1 MNFTKIHI
9 TILTSILLIVSSCS
23 RSQKA
28 LYTSNTENAKRFGL
42 GTSPLQPIAPKPIAQ
57 VEEETNAVITPALAQ
72 EKSPIT
78 ADNTTNSIIT
88 IPSAKKFS
96 GISSLHSRKKQ
107 LPQGNCDDIIVFKSG
122 EEVKCKLV
130 EIGTKEIKYKR
141 CDNLDGP
148 DIFVSRNKVFMLKYA
163 NGTKEVISKQTEDRN
178 NITVEE
184 SGEPKYDGLAIASLV
199 LGIFGFIPV
208 CGILAVIFGAVSLS
222 RIIRNPMK
230 YKGKGFAIAGLF
242 LGVFFL
248 VATLVFYAQ
257 II

>member
-96 GISSLHSRKKQ
+96 GISSLYSRKKQ
-107 LPQGNCDDIIVFKSG
+107 LPQGNCDDIIVLKNG
-122 EEVKCKLV
+122 EKVKCKLV

-141 CDNLDGP
+141 CGNLDGSTTA
-148 DIFVSRNKVFMLKYA
+148 IAKSVVLTLEYA
-163 NGTKEVISKQTEDRN
+163 NGTKEVINTATIIEKSEQKTH
-178 NITVEE
+178 
-184 SGEPKYDGLAIASLV
+184 SLAIWALALSLISPPVSIV
-199 LGIFGFIPV
+199 LGIIATQK
-208 CGILAVIFGAVSLS
+208 I
-222 RIIRNPMK
+222 NKDTKK
-230 YKGKGFAIAGLF
+230 YKGKWMAILGIVIGVVAIAVF
-242 LGVFFL
+242 LL
-248 VATLVFYAQ
+248 WRLL
-257 II
+257 